1 MGLFSSSAL
10 KPGDV
15 APDFSLKDQ
24 TGKTVRLSGLRG
36 KRVVLFFYPKADTP
50 G

>member
-1 MGLFSSSAL
+1 MGLLSSTSL
-10 KPGDV
+10 KPGDA
-15 APDFSLKDQ
+15 APDFDLKDQ
-24 TGKTVRLSGLRG
+24 HGEKLKLSGLKG